1 MWTKPCAWLQCKAL
15 ILAAELRFILAAL
28 SVLLLAGIWWW
39 GARRSRQ
46 AAGNAELRESTMS
59 SSTAPVRTAAPV
71 VDEPDPAE
79 PRGHESRDWGVP
91 PLEPLSIR
99 TAQFES
105 VQLTDLSM
113 TAHAD
118 PLDETLDLG
127 IADHE
132 RTAQQFAPPPAER
145 AEDPEPVSGA
155 DEPSTSAARVS
166 SAGVAEAPWTSAA
179 RAPSAGVAEAPSTSA
194 ARAPSESVAD
204 ALPAAPKPQLAN
216 ASETQRIVSI
226 RVSAVGDTRWSGVDL
241 MVALE
246 NHGLAHGRYN
256 VFHRKHSDGRTL
268 FCAASLVEPGVFNLA
283 NMPQEEFR
291 GLTLFAVLPGPLPPL
306 QTLDA
311 VVETAGELA
320 AALHGTLQDSH
331 GAPLSMQRAEALR
344 EDVARFQAQLTMT

>member
-1 MWTKPCAWLQCKAL
+1 MAG
-15 ILAAELRFILAAL
+15 ELRVILAAL
-28 SVLLLAGIWWW
+28 SALLLAGIWWW

-46 AAGNAELRESTMS
+46 AAGNAELRESTMNTA
-59 SSTAPVRTAAPV
+59 TAPVRTAAPV
-71 VDEPDPAE
+71 ADEPDPSE
-79 PRGHESRDWGVP
+79 PHGHESRDWGVS

-99 TAQFES
+99 TAQFDS
-105 VQLTDLSM
+105 VQLADLPM
-113 TAHAD
+113 TAHAG
-118 PLDETLDLG
+118 PLDETLELG
-127 IADHE
+127 SADHE
-132 RTAQQFAPPPAER
+132 HTAHQFAPPPPER
-145 AEDPEPVSGA
+145 A
-155 DEPSTSAARVS
+155 DEPAP
-166 SAGVAEAPWTSAA
+166 AGGAEEPWTSAA
-179 RAPSAGVAEAPSTSA
+179 RAPSAGVAE
-194 ARAPSESVAD
+194 

-226 RVSAVGDTRWSGVDL
+226 RVCAVGDTRWSGLDL

-283 NMPQEEFR
+283 KMPQEEFR

-306 QTLDA
+306 HTLDA
-311 VVETAGELA
+311 VIETAGELA

-344 EDVARFQAQLTMT
+344 EDVARFQAQLT

>member
-1 MWTKPCAWLQCKAL
+1 M
-15 ILAAELRFILAAL
+15 AAELRFILAAL
-28 SVLLLAGIWWW
+28 SALLLVGIWWW

-59 SSTAPVRTAAPV
+59 SSTTPVRTAAPAE
-71 VDEPDPAE
+71 DEPDPTE
-79 PRGHESRDWGVP
+79 PPRGHDGAREWGVS

-99 TAQFES
+99 TAEFES
-105 VQLTDLSM
+105 VQLADLPM

-127 IADHE
+127 ITDREHAAH
-132 RTAQQFAPPPAER
+132 QFAPPPPERTDERVGTGARGAE
-145 AEDPEPVSGA
+145 PIGA
-155 DEPSTSAARVS
+155 RGVEAASAA
-166 SAGVAEAPWTSAA
+166 PT
-179 RAPSAGVAEAPSTSA
+179 
-194 ARAPSESVAD
+194 
-204 ALPAAPKPQLAN
+204 PQAN

-226 RVSAVGDTRWSGVDL
+226 RVCAAGETRWSGLDL

-246 NHGLAHGRYN
+246 NHGLAYGRYN

-283 NMPQEEFR
+283 KMPQEEFR

-311 VVETAGELA
+311 VIETAGELA
-320 AALHGTLQDSH
+320 ATLHGTLQDSH

-344 EDVARFQAQLTMT
+344 EDVARFQALPTVT

>member
-1 MWTKPCAWLQCKAL
+1 
-15 ILAAELRFILAAL
+15 LAAELRFILAAL
-28 SVLLLAGIWWW
+28 SALLLAGIWWW

-59 SSTAPVRTAAPV
+59 SSTTPVRTAAPV
-71 VDEPDPAE
+71 DDEAE
-79 PRGHESRDWGVP
+79 TTEPPRGHDGSREWGVS

-105 VQLTDLSM
+105 VPLADLPM
-113 TAHAD
+113 TAHGD

-132 RTAQQFAPPPAER
+132 HAAHQFAPPPPER
-145 AEDPEPVSGA
+145 AGERASVGARGAEPVGVRGTEPMPVRGA
-155 DEPSTSAARVS
+155 EPV
-166 SAGVAEAPWTSAA
+166 
-179 RAPSAGVAEAPSTSA
+179 
-194 ARAPSESVAD
+194 
-204 ALPAAPKPQLAN
+204 PAAPKPQLAN

-226 RVSAVGDTRWSGVDL
+226 RVCAAGETRWAGLDL
-241 MVALE
+241 MIALE
-246 NHGLAHGRYN
+246 NHGLAYGRYN

-283 NMPQEEFR
+283 KMPQEEFR

-311 VVETAGELA
+311 VIETAGELA
-320 AALHGTLQDSH
+320 ATLHGTLQDSH

-344 EDVARFQAQLTMT
+344 DDVARFQALLTMT

>member
-1 MWTKPCAWLQCKAL
+1 MWTKPCAWLQCRAPVV
-15 ILAAELRFILAAL
+15 AAELRYILAAL
-28 SVLLLAGIWWW
+28 SILLLAGIWWW

-59 SSTAPVRTAAPV
+59 ASTAPVRTPAAV
-71 VDEPDPAE
+71 DDEPDPTE
-79 PRGHESRDWGVP
+79 PRGHDGSREWGVS

-132 RTAQQFAPPPAER
+132 DAPHQFAPPPPPRADER
-145 AEDPEPVSGA
+145 VNAGSSGAEPV
-155 DEPSTSAARVS
+155 
-166 SAGVAEAPWTSAA
+166 
-179 RAPSAGVAEAPSTSA
+179 
-194 ARAPSESVAD
+194 
-204 ALPAAPKPQLAN
+204 PAAPKPQLAN

-226 RVSAVGDTRWSGVDL
+226 RVCAAGETRWSGLDL
-241 MVALE
+241 MIALE

-283 NMPQEEFR
+283 KMPQEEFR

-311 VVETAGELA
+311 VIETAGELA
-320 AALHGTLQDSH
+320 ATLHGTLQDSH

-344 EDVARFQAQLTMT
+344 EDVARFQALLTMT